1 MYALR
6 NKVQLIGN
14 LGADPEIKTLES
26 GTKMARFNMAT
37 NESYRNSK
45 GEKVTDTQW
54 HQVIAWGKTA
64 ELAERYLFKGT
75 EVAIEGKLVNRV
87 YSTKDG
93 EKKYTTEVQLNEMLL
108 IGDKSKSHS

>member
-14 LGADPEIKTLES
+14 LGADPEVKTLES

-37 NESYRNSK
+37 NESYRNAK

-64 ELAERYLFKGT
+64 ELAEKFLFKGS
-75 EVAIEGKLVNRV
+75 EVVVEGKLVNRV

-93 EKKYTTEVQLNEMLL
+93 EKKYITEVQLNEMLL
-108 IGDKSKSHS
+108 MGKQTQ